1 MKCIPTGDTELLVGT
16 SASKPTVW
24 LLQEK
29 LQRVQDRWY
38 SIGLQLRLEPATL
51 DTIRHDNN
59 ADCEMCMIA
68 TSKKWLAINCEACW
82 QDVVDALIRT
92 GHKVLA
98 EEIKR
103 EYCACI

>member
-1 MKCIPTGDTELLVGT
+1 MLVGT
-16 SASKPTVW
+16 NASKPTVW

-51 DTIRHDNN
+51 DTIRHVNGTN
-59 ADCEMCMIA
+59 CEMCMID
-68 TSKKWLAINCEACW
+68 TCKKWIANFDACW
-82 QDVVDALIRT
+82 QDVADALTRI